1 MQLAVG
7 YEEEILQW
15 CKLHHIKIYS
25 AALQTNSLYT
35 QVDYTGG
42 TAFVMGAED
51 KGLEEFWRK
60 SSDLII
66 KIPMLGHNDSLNVS
80 VSAAVLL
87 YETIRQRS

>member
-1 MQLAVG
+1 MVQATSHQD
-7 YEEEILQW
+7 ILG
-15 CKLHHIKIYS
+15 CPSNKHSIYPS
-25 AALQTNSLYT
+25 GLYGRN
-35 QVDYTGG
+35 Y
-42 TAFVMGAED
+42 FVMGAED

>member
-1 MQLAVG
+1 MQLAARG
-7 YEEEILQW
+7 MKKKYCNGASYITSRYTRLPFKQTLNIPKWIIREEL
-15 CKLHHIKIYS
+15 
-25 AALQTNSLYT
+25 
-35 QVDYTGG
+35 
-42 TAFVMGAED
+42 FVMGAED